1 MAEDI
6 SCFPHAESLL
16 EQFKVALRNDYFY
29 IPIFPQVRVF
39 ERWNWTKSALKYF
52 IENKRGDLR
61 NVIVFLIS
69 LLFHQGIPQRQDIF
83 VINEILISICLD
95 QYSMLIWVKG
105 TYDASVLPEG

>member
-1 MAEDI
+1 MAGNI
-6 SCFPHAESLL
+6 ACFLHTESLL
-16 EQFKVALRNDYFY
+16 EQLRVALRNDYFF
-29 IPIFPQVRVF
+29 IPTFPQVRVF

-52 IENKRGDLR
+52 TENKRGDLR

-95 QYSMLIWVKG
+95 QYSRLIWVKG
-105 TYDASVLPEG
+105 TYDAAVLPEG